1 MTLEQDV
8 KNSHFSFFCL
18 VGEDKTPDK
27 NCKLVSNQVTNADP
41 SALATS
47 WEQPNVANIYLFY
60 LLTVMWC
67 IEKDLSLVRDSCFTI
82 FPGTG
87 DISIDHICRSWH
99 TPRQAGSFW
108 TVFASWS
115 KTAETMTTTT
125 PLYYVVCI
133 TVYVY
138 AKSPLCK
145 AVQLL
150 KRSGHAGVACS
161 TFLNQLFKLSL
172 RGETNKQ
179 HLNFSLNFWQI
190 IIVHSYI
197 LR

>member
-1 MTLEQDV
+1 MA
-8 KNSHFSFFCL
+8 
-18 VGEDKTPDK
+18 EDKTPDK
-27 NCKLVSNQVTNADP
+27 NCKLVWNQVTNADP

-47 WEQPNVANIYLFY
+47 WEQPNVAIYLFY
-60 LLTVMWC
+60 LLSNCDVMYRKRPQFGTW
-67 IEKDLSLVRDSCFTI
+67 L
-82 FPGTG
+82 PGTG
-87 DISIDHICRSWH
+87 DTSIDHICRSRH
-99 TPRQAGSFW
+99 TPKQAGSFW
-108 TVFASWS
+108 AVFASWS

-138 AKSPLCK
+138 A
-145 AVQLL
+145 AQLL

-161 TFLNQLFKLSL
+161 TSVNQLFQLSL

-179 HLNFSLNFWQI
+179 HLNVSLNFWQI

-197 LR
+197 WR